1 MPVSN
6 FIAGHLVC
14 PPWRFIPLRR
24 ALSAVMGV
32 VLFPNV
38 TEG

>member
-1 MPVSN
+1 MPASN
-6 FIAGHLVC
+6 FIAGYLVC
-14 PPWRFIPLRR
+14 PSWRFIPLRR
-24 ALSAVMGV
+24 AFSAFMGV